1 MSFSKNYVVNGG
13 DTLWGI
19 AAREL
24 GNALAWIDIWATNP
38 QIEDPDLIY
47 PGETLRM
54 PAAEAEKKQ

>member
-1 MSFSKNYVVNGG
+1 VNCG

-24 GNALAWIDIWATNP
+24 GNAFAWIDIWRTNP
-38 QIEDPDLIY
+38 QIEDPDFIY

-54 PAAEAEKKQ
+54 PPAEAEKKQ